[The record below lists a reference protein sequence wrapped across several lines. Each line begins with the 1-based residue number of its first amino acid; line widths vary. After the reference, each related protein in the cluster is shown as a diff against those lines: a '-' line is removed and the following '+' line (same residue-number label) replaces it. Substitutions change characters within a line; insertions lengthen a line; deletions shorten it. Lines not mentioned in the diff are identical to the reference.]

1 MNVADVLIKAM
12 KKEGIDCIFGY
23 PGGEVTH
30 FIEAARQAG
39 IRFIL
44 TKHENAAA
52 FMAGAYGEITGKPG
66 VCVATLG
73 PGATNMATGV
83 ANAYL
88 DRAPMIAI
96 TGNMNTSIYEY
107 ATHQKMDVVDFYKP
121 ITKWSAAVETQSA
134 VQIIAKAIKIAK
146 TGKPGPV
153 HLNLASNIAS
163 MEVEDR
169 DWITAPDEEPATF
182 TGDVK
187 KIGQD
192 INNAKRPVILAGLGV
207 VKSKAHKEL
216 VKLAEKLNI
225 PVVTPPK
232 AKGVIPEDHALSAG
246 VIEMLGDK
254 VIIEMIES
262 SDLILAIGY
271 DVVELDRQWSCHH
284 IPTVHIDLAPNTDQF
299 YPSYYDIY
307 GDIKQILK
315 ALEAEVNTTQ
325 KWDTSEIQRYK
336 SRLYTLIT
344 KPSDRMTPHE
354 VVEVTRRVMPKNAIA
369 TCDVGAHKMMVG
381 QMWKSYEPREFF
393 MSNGLSSMGFGFP
406 AALGA
411 KLIYPDR
418 PVVAIIGDGGFGMT
432 MAEIETA
439 VRENLPVIVIVM
451 DDETLSLIRMNQ
463 ERKKFPIPTHG
474 VTFRNPDIKALAE
487 SFGAFGAKA
496 ENIQDFEKFLK
507 QALESGKPA
516 VIQAVIDPM
525 PYRI

>member
-1 MNVADVLIKAM
+1 
-12 KKEGIDCIFGY
+12 
-23 PGGEVTH
+23 
-30 FIEAARQAG
+30 
-39 IRFIL
+39 
-44 TKHENAAA
+44 
-52 FMAGAYGEITGKPG
+52 
-66 VCVATLG
+66 
-73 PGATNMATGV
+73 
-83 ANAYL
+83 
-88 DRAPMIAI
+88 
-96 TGNMNTSIYEY
+96 
-107 ATHQKMDVVDFYKP
+107 
-121 ITKWSAAVETQSA
+121 
-134 VQIIAKAIKIAK
+134 
-146 TGKPGPV
+146 
-153 HLNLASNIAS
+153 
-163 MEVEDR
+163 
-169 DWITAPDEEPATF
+169 
-182 TGDVK
+182 
-187 KIGQD
+187 
-192 INNAKRPVILAGLGV
+192 
-207 VKSKAHKEL
+207 
-216 VKLAEKLNI
+216 
-225 PVVTPPK
+225 
-232 AKGVIPEDHALSAG
+232 
-246 VIEMLGDK
+246 
-254 VIIEMIES
+254 
-262 SDLILAIGY
+262 
-271 DVVELDRQWSCHH
+271 
-284 IPTVHIDLAPNTDQF
+284 
-299 YPSYYDIY
+299 
-307 GDIKQILK
+307 
-315 ALEAEVNTTQ
+315 
-325 KWDTSEIQRYK
+325 
-336 SRLYTLIT
+336 
-344 KPSDRMTPHE
+344 MTPHE